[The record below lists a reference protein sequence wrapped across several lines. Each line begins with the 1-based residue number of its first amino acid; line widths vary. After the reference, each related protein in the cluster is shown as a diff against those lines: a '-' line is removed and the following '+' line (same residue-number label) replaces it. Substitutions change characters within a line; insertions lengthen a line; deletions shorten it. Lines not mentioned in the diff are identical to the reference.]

1 MNDKGMSEFFVY
13 SQEETPADPLIAIN
27 SRLSKIEHFIGG
39 LNDKSISSDAGT
51 QQSKSV
57 SDAAVTRQ
65 TQHNDETEPPSLPKV
80 AANDWR

>member
-1 MNDKGMSEFFVY
+1 MSRRTKMINKIKE
-13 SQEETPADPLIAIN
+13 LI
-27 SRLSKIEHFIGG
+27 SKLSKIEHFIGG